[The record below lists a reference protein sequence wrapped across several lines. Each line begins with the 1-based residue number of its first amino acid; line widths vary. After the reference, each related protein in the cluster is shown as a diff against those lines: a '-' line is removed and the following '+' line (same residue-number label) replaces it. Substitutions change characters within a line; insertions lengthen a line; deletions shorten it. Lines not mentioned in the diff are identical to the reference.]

1 MNDKPF
7 FRADQVGS
15 LLRPQKLLDA
25 RTEWK
30 ARKISAEDLRALEDE
45 AIADVVRMQE
55 DLGLEAVTDGE
66 FRREN
71 WWIDFISAIDGIEIS
86 EPDVDSA
93 FHQNPTPA
101 GTMYPRTS

>member
-30 ARKISAEDLRALEDE
+30 ARKISAEDLRILEDE
-45 AIADVVRMQE
+45 AIADVVR
-55 DLGLEAVTDGE
+55 GLD
-66 FRREN
+66 
-71 WWIDFISAIDGIEIS
+71 
-86 EPDVDSA
+86 
-93 FHQNPTPA
+93 
-101 GTMYPRTS
+101 